1 MPATQA
7 LCANACPLSLHAG
20 VRFESEQRS
29 DLEQLRRYVT
39 RLAIANERQLW
50 RNSAVSCGSI
60 TEVAVFAKQ
69 SLRLVGPGFL
79 VALDR
84 TSAMRSKA
92 APQVT
97 NAQRQ

>member
-39 RLAIANERQLW
+39 RLAIANERHALAHIRGKEQFELKVLVTADH
-50 RNSAVSCGSI
+50 S
-60 TEVAVFAKQ
+60 FAEEARTQ
-69 SLRLVGPGFL
+69 DVVILMPEELGILV
-79 VALDR
+79 
-84 TSAMRSKA
+84 SAMLPPIA
-92 APQVT
+92 I
-97 NAQRQ
+97 